1 MRRRRKCIAPVHMPS
16 QSCGS
21 SDLPVRSVVYLG
33 NMRMCAAHSPRLV
46 GSLSRRLCKEQAM
59 RASHCLSAVASH
71 SSEQ

>member
-21 SDLPVRSVVYLG
+21 SDLPDRLVVYLG
-33 NMRMCAAHSPRLV
+33 NMRRCAAHSLRLV
-46 GSLSRRLCKEQAM
+46 GSLSRRLCREQAI
-59 RASHCLSAVASH
+59 RASHCLSAVCSH

>member
-1 MRRRRKCIAPVHMPS
+1 MRRRKKCIAPVHMPS
-16 QSCGS
+16 HSCGS

-46 GSLSRRLCKEQAM
+46 GSRSRRLCKTQET
-59 RASHCLSAVASH
+59 RALHCLSAVSSH